1 MRREAAAA
9 IVSELLSPWVIN
21 FVFFLILG
29 ASTKAWPAALIAG
42 LGTGPVIMVA
52 ILAMMRLGKVGNH
65 HVTQREQRGQV
76 LAVVFIIVALTLCLL
91 WVVTTPHVIWAGM
104 TSALVFLIGFGLVTV
119 VGKIKASIHVGL
131 WVCLVTFLTLAIN
144 PWWSLAYVI
153 TPLSAW
159 SRIVIKHHTVGEVM
173 AGVVTAVAVTAPS
186 VWWFLM

>member
-1 MRREAAAA
+1 MRRETVAA
-9 IVSELLSPWVIN
+9 IVSEVLSPWVIN
-21 FVFFLILG
+21 FAFFIILG

-52 ILAMMRLGKVGNH
+52 ILAMMRLGKVGSH

-76 LAVVFIIVALTLCLL
+76 LVVVFIIVTLTLCLL
-91 WVVTTPHVIWAGM
+91 WAVTTPHVIWAGVA
-104 TSALVFLIGFGLVTV
+104 SALVFLIGFGLVTV
-119 VGKIKASIHVGL
+119 VAKIKASIHVGL
-131 WVCLVTFLTLAIN
+131 WVCLVTFLALAIN
-144 PWWSLAYVI
+144 PWWGLGYVI

-173 AGVVTAVAVTAPS
+173 VGVVTAVAVTAPS